1 LTRDDR
7 RGTRTWR
14 TARGH
19 WHQTAS
25 GTTHST
31 NIHEKKG
38 WLKLKARRRRE
49 HKTVPVSHYIESSDC
64 VENNTLGE
72 RRGAGGHGC
81 LAYHNGRRQ
90 TKRTFILS
98 QSFKAFWTH
107 ACVWSVMLR
116 SASRQRLR
124 WDQNGHAGFDHPRS
138 MRAAMLSVKSA
149 PSGGWREYIAPDARQ
164 SARAASAIRLT
175 VQTLY
180 DEAGSER
187 RCRPVELQQLRSEES
202 PQSRELERQQA
213 AARLNGRA
221 GEETVVASERRPP
234 GMRPSAT

>member
-1 LTRDDR
+1 
-7 RGTRTWR
+7 
-14 TARGH
+14 
-19 WHQTAS
+19 
-25 GTTHST
+25 
-31 NIHEKKG
+31 
-38 WLKLKARRRRE
+38 
-49 HKTVPVSHYIESSDC
+49 
-64 VENNTLGE
+64 
-72 RRGAGGHGC
+72 
-81 LAYHNGRRQ
+81 
-90 TKRTFILS
+90 
-98 QSFKAFWTH
+98 
-107 ACVWSVMLR
+107 MLR

-213 AARLNGRA
+213 AARSLFPRRSGVGQPRRLAPGAVRLLAGLPWPYTVLQNARRA
-221 GEETVVASERRPP
+221 GGRIWRCPARVGGGRELGDGLGHHSVGRDGRVQVGQRNGADVDRRRGRRASA
-234 GMRPSAT
+234 GGTGTT